1 MCYNYGTR
9 EITFHSNFA
18 VAKSNLLQQGGE
30 NIMPVI
36 VDEATFR
43 NLLQREPLVV
53 LPLREYEKLIE
64 TLDELMDSLELRQ
77 AIAEAEEF
85 IPLTSSL

>member
-1 MCYNYGTR
+1 
-9 EITFHSNFA
+9 
-18 VAKSNLLQQGGE
+18 
-30 NIMPVI
+30 MPVI